1 MINRLLF
8 NIRGH
13 HSKKVL
19 CAILFSICV
28 SLLLAFCVPSNVWT
42 LNSGIQIGGLRIP
55 LYRAFIL
62 FFVVFFLSLHLVY
75 PVKKIYD
82 FMFKYRWY
90 IGVGLLLFVT
100 LFKINGDSM
109 AYYTM
114 TIQGDKVDALSYPIF
129 GKIRTIRSDEFLVNN
144 PGIFASV
151 MNNPSFE
158 KYNTILRG
166 TDTLNII
173 SGVYKGLAMI
183 AYQPWKLIFTILPL
197 ENAFSFYFYF
207 VPVFAFLFCMELFYI
222 LSKNK
227 LVAFTGATLTIFSS
241 YFLWWGFPNYLL
253 SGTAT
258 IVFFYKFINEKNIK
272 KQIVFGLLMA
282 LSFSIFVC
290 NLYPAWQVPVGYVY
304 LVIGIW
310 MIKENFVQ
318 IKSQSKVQWFIFFG
332 SIGICILLV
341 LNYFI
346 STKEYIQIINQT
358 VYPGKRVEYGSN
370 EIGKLLCYA
379 QSLFFPIKDMY
390 NNSESGVFF
399 CLFPLSTLLSLYYSI
414 KSKKKDLLSILLLTV
429 EIPMIIYTTISL
441 PPIVAKLLLFT
452 HSTSVR
458 MIDILGFVQVIL
470 IVRLLSFY
478 KDEKHIKPIVGGIVA
493 IAFACES
500 VLICKYSFPD
510 YLNKYWMILLFIMI
524 FFLSFYLMTNYKGK
538 GFKKFEILISLV
550 SICSGLCVRPI
561 SIGLSSVYAKPAA
574 QEIQKIVSKDPTS
587 KWVTIGGIETPSFTV
602 MCGAPTINFV
612 NTYPNLKLWHTL
624 DPDKKYEKI
633 YNRYE
638 HVKVLLT
645 HEETSFEL
653 IQSDYITL
661 NLSYKDIKKAKVKY
675 VFTNGEDCDI
685 DFNNGYVKF
694 DKVYDESGVKI
705 YKITYLL

>member
-8 NIRGH
+8 HITGH
-13 HSKKVL
+13 NSKKVL

-28 SLLLAFCVPSNVWT
+28 SLLLAFYVPSNVWT
-42 LNSGIQIGGLRIP
+42 LNSGIQIGGLRIL

-429 EIPMIIYTTISL
+429 EIPMIIYTTIGL

-538 GFKKFEILISLV
+538 DFKKFEILISLV

-694 DKVYDESGVKI
+694 DKAYDESGVKI

>member
-8 NIRGH
+8 HITGH
-13 HSKKVL
+13 NSKKVL

-28 SLLLAFCVPSNVWT
+28 SLLLAFYVPSSVWT
-42 LNSGIQIGGLRIP
+42 LNSGIQIEGLRIL

-429 EIPMIIYTTISL
+429 EIPMIIYTTIGL

-478 KDEKHIKPIVGGIVA
+478 KDEKHIKPIPGGIVA

>member
-1 MINRLLF
+1 MIDRLLF
-8 NIRGH
+8 HITGH
-13 HSKKVL
+13 NSKKVL

-42 LNSGIQIGGLRIP
+42 LNSGIQIGGLRI
-55 LYRAFIL
+55 LFYRSFIL
-62 FFVVFFLSLHLVY
+62 FFVVFFLSLHFVY

-90 IGVGLLLFVT
+90 IGICLLLFVT

-227 LVAFTGATLTIFSS
+227 LVTFTGATLTIFSS

-282 LSFSIFVC
+282 LSFSVFVC
-290 NLYPAWQVPVGYVY
+290 NLYPAWQVPVGYVF

-310 MIKENFVQ
+310 MIKENFER
-318 IKSQSKVQWFIFFG
+318 IKGQSKVQRFIFFG
-332 SIGICILLV
+332 AMGICVLLV
-341 LNYFI
+341 LSYFI

-414 KSKKKDLLSILLLTV
+414 KSKKKDLLSILLLIV
-429 EIPMIIYTTISL
+429 EIPMIIYTTIGL
-441 PPIVAKLLLFT
+441 PPIIAKLLLFT

-500 VLICKYSFPD
+500 VLICKYSFLD
-510 YLNKYWMILLFIMI
+510 YLNKYWMILLFILI

-638 HVKVLLT
+638 HVKVILT
-645 HEETSFEL
+645 QEDTSFAL
-653 IQSDYITL
+653 LQNDYITL
-661 NLSYKDIKKAKVKY
+661 NLSYKDLKKAKLKY
-675 VFTNGEDCDI
+675 VFTNGDCDI

-694 DKVYDESGVKI
+694 DKVYDESGVNI
-705 YKITYLL
+705 YKIKYIL

>member
-8 NIRGH
+8 HSTGH
-13 HSKKVL
+13 NSKKVL

-399 CLFPLSTLLSLYYSI
+399 CLLPLSTLLSLYYSI

-429 EIPMIIYTTISL
+429 EIPMIIYTTIGL

>member
-19 CAILFSICV
+19 CAILFSICI
-28 SLLLAFCVPSNVWT
+28 SLLLAFYVPSNVWT
-42 LNSGIQIGGLRIP
+42 LNSGIQIGGLRIL
-55 LYRAFIL
+55 LYRAFLL
-62 FFVVFFLSLHLVY
+62 FFVVFFLSLHFVY

-414 KSKKKDLLSILLLTV
+414 KSKKERFTIYLLLTV
-429 EIPMIIYTTISL
+429 EIPMIIYTTIGL

-510 YLNKYWMILLFIMI
+510 YLNKYWMILLFILI

-538 GFKKFEILISLV
+538 GFKKFEIIISLV

-685 DFNNGYVKF
+685 DLNNGYVKF

>member
-13 HSKKVL
+13 NSKKVL
-19 CAILFSICV
+19 CAILFSICI
-28 SLLLAFCVPSNVWT
+28 SLLLVVFVPSNVWT
-42 LNSGIQIGGLRIP
+42 LNSGIQIGGLRI
-55 LYRAFIL
+55 LFYRAFIL
-62 FFVVFFLSLHLVY
+62 FFVVFFFSLHFVY

-90 IGVGLLLFVT
+90 IGIGLLLFVT

-114 TIQGDKVDALSYPIF
+114 TIQGDKVDALAYPLF

-151 MNNPSFE
+151 MNDPSFG
-158 KYNTILRG
+158 KYNSILRG

-173 SGVYKGLAMI
+173 SGVYMGLAMI

-207 VPVFAFLFCMELFYI
+207 VPVFAFLFCMELYYI

-258 IVFFYKFINEKNIK
+258 IVFFYKFINEDNLN
-272 KQIVFGLLMA
+272 KQIIFGLLIA
-282 LSFSIFVC
+282 LSFSVFIC
-290 NLYPAWQVPVGYVY
+290 NLYPAWQVPVGYVF

-310 MIKENFVQ
+310 MIKENFER
-318 IKSQSKVQWFIFFG
+318 IKGQSKVQRFIFFG
-332 SIGICILLV
+332 AMGICVLLV
-341 LNYFI
+341 LSYFI

-399 CLFPLSTLLSLYYSI
+399 CLFPLSTLLSVYYLI
-414 KSKKKDLLSILLLTV
+414 VAKKKDLLSILLLIV
-429 EIPMIIYTTISL
+429 EIPMIIYTTSGL

-470 IVRLLSFY
+470 IVRLLFFY

-493 IAFACES
+493 IVFACES
-500 VLICKYSFPD
+500 VLICKYSFTD
-510 YLNKYWMILLFIMI
+510 YLNKYWMILLFVLI

-538 GFKKFEILISLV
+538 GFKKFGILISVV
-550 SICSGLCVRPI
+550 SICSGICVRPI

-574 QEIQKIVSKDPTS
+574 QEIQKIVSTDPNS

-645 HEETSFEL
+645 QEETSFEL
-653 IQSDYITL
+653 IQNDYITL

-675 VFTNGEDCDI
+675 VFTNGDCDI
-685 DFNNGYVKF
+685 DFDNGYVKF
-694 DKVYDESGVKI
+694 DKVYDESGVNI
-705 YKITYLL
+705 YKITYIL

>member
-429 EIPMIIYTTISL
+429 EIPMIIYTTIGL
-441 PPIVAKLLLFT
+441 PPIVAKLILFT

>member
-8 NIRGH
+8 RSTGH
-13 HSKKVL
+13 NSKKVL

-28 SLLLAFCVPSNVWT
+28 SLLLAFYVPSNVWT

-114 TIQGDKVDALSYPIF
+114 TIQSSKVDALSYPIF
-129 GKIRTIRSDEFLVNN
+129 GQIRTIRSDEFLVGN
-144 PGIFASV
+144 PGIFASAMDV
-151 MNNPSFE
+151 HPFA
-158 KYNTILRG
+158 KYNSILRG
-166 TDTLNII
+166 TETLNI
-173 SGVYKGLAMI
+173 STGVYAGLGMLV
-183 AYQPWKLIFTILPL
+183 YQPWKLIFTLLPL

-207 VPVFAFLFCMELFYI
+207 VPVFAFLFCMDLYYI

-227 LVAFTGATLTIFSS
+227 LVAFTGATMTVFSS

-258 IVFFYKFINEKNIK
+258 LVFFYKFINEDNFK
-272 KQIVFGLLMA
+272 KQAIFGLLIA
-282 LSFSIFVC
+282 LSFSVFIC

-310 MIKENFVQ
+310 MIKENFDQ
-318 IKSQSKVQWFIFFG
+318 IRHMSKKQW
-332 SIGICILLV
+332 LLLLSAFMVCVVFV
-341 LNYFI
+341 LSYFI
-346 STKEYIQIINQT
+346 TAKEYIQIINQT
-358 VYPGKRVEYGSN
+358 VYPGKRVDYGSN
-370 EIGKLLCYA
+370 VIQKILCYA
-379 QSLFFPIKDMY
+379 QSLFFPFGGLS

-399 CLFPLSTLLSLYYSI
+399 CLFPLSTLLSLYYLI
-414 KSKKKDLLSILLLTV
+414 VAKKKDLLSILLLIV
-429 EIPMIIYTTISL
+429 EIPMIIYTTIGL

-452 HSTSVR
+452 HSVSGR
-458 MIDILGFVQVIL
+458 MVDILGFVQVIL

-478 KDEKHIKPIVGGIVA
+478 KDEKHIKPIVGSIIA
-493 IAFACES
+493 IIFACES
-500 VLICKYSFPD
+500 VLICKFSFPD
-510 YLNKYWMILLFIMI
+510 YLNKYRMILLFILI
-524 FFLSFYLMTNYKGK
+524 FFLSFYLMTNYKDK
-538 GFKKFEILISLV
+538 GFKKFGILISVV
-550 SICSGLCVRPI
+550 SICSGICVRPI

-574 QEIQKIVSKDPTS
+574 QEIQKIVSIDPKS

-624 DPDKKYEKI
+624 DPEKKYEKI

-638 HVKVLLT
+638 HVQVLLT
-645 HEETSFEL
+645 QEETSFAL
-653 IQSDYITL
+653 LQNDHITL
-661 NLSYKDIKKAKVKY
+661 NLSYKDIKHTKVKY
-675 VFTNGEDCDI
+675 LATFGEQNL
-685 DFNNGYVKF
+685 DFNNGYVSF
-694 DKVYDESGVKI
+694 DKIYDEDGAKI
-705 YKITYLL
+705 YKLSYN

>member
-1 MINRLLF
+1 MIDRLLF
-8 NIRGH
+8 HITGYN
-13 HSKKVL
+13 SKKVL

-42 LNSGIQIGGLRIP
+42 LNSGIQIGGLRI
-55 LYRAFIL
+55 LFYRSFIL
-62 FFVVFFLSLHLVY
+62 FFVVFFLSLHFVY

-90 IGVGLLLFVT
+90 IGICLLLFVT

-282 LSFSIFVC
+282 LSFSVFVC
-290 NLYPAWQVPVGYVY
+290 NLYPAWQVPVGYVF

-310 MIKENFVQ
+310 MIKENFER
-318 IKSQSKVQWFIFFG
+318 IKGQSKVQRFIFFG
-332 SIGICILLV
+332 AMGICVLLV
-341 LNYFI
+341 LSYFI

-414 KSKKKDLLSILLLTV
+414 KSKKKDLLSILLLIV
-429 EIPMIIYTTISL
+429 EIPMIIYTTIGL
-441 PPIVAKLLLFT
+441 PPIIAKLLLFT

-500 VLICKYSFPD
+500 VLICKYSFLD
-510 YLNKYWMILLFIMI
+510 YLNKYWMILLFILI

-638 HVKVLLT
+638 HVKVILT
-645 HEETSFEL
+645 QEDTSFAL
-653 IQSDYITL
+653 LQNDYITL
-661 NLSYKDIKKAKVKY
+661 NLSYKDLKKAKLKY
-675 VFTNGEDCDI
+675 VFTNGDCDI

-694 DKVYDESGVKI
+694 DKVYDESGVNI
-705 YKITYLL
+705 YKIKYIL

>member
-13 HSKKVL
+13 NSKKVL
-19 CAILFSICV
+19 CAILFSICI
-28 SLLLAFCVPSNVWT
+28 SLLLVVFVPSNVWT
-42 LNSGIQIGGLRIP
+42 LNSGIQIGGLRI
-55 LYRAFIL
+55 LFYRAFIL
-62 FFVVFFLSLHLVY
+62 FFVVFFFSLHFVY

-90 IGVGLLLFVT
+90 IGIGLLLFVT

-151 MNNPSFE
+151 MNDPSFG
-158 KYNTILRG
+158 KYNSILRG

-173 SGVYKGLAMI
+173 SGVYMGLAMI

-207 VPVFAFLFCMELFYI
+207 VPVFAFLFCMELYYI

-258 IVFFYKFINEKNIK
+258 LVFFYKFINEDNLN
-272 KQIVFGLLMA
+272 KQIIFGLLIA
-282 LSFSIFVC
+282 LSFSVFIC
-290 NLYPAWQVPVGYVY
+290 NLYPAWQVPVGYVF

-310 MIKENFVQ
+310 MIKENFER
-318 IKSQSKVQWFIFFG
+318 IKGQSKVQRFIFFG
-332 SIGICILLV
+332 AMGICVLLV
-341 LNYFI
+341 LSYFI

-399 CLFPLSTLLSLYYSI
+399 CLFPLSTLLSVYYLI
-414 KSKKKDLLSILLLTV
+414 VAKKKDLLSILLLIV
-429 EIPMIIYTTISL
+429 EIPMIIYTTIGL
-441 PPIVAKLLLFT
+441 PPIIAKLLLFT

-478 KDEKHIKPIVGGIVA
+478 KDEKHIKPGGIVA
-493 IAFACES
+493 IVFACES
-500 VLICKYSFPD
+500 VLICKYSFTD
-510 YLNKYWMILLFIMI
+510 YLNKYWMILLFVLI

-538 GFKKFEILISLV
+538 GFKKFGILISLV

-624 DPDKKYEKI
+624 DPEKKYEKI

-638 HVKVLLT
+638 HVQVLLT

-653 IQSDYITL
+653 IQNDYITL

-675 VFTNGEDCDI
+675 VFTNGDCDI
-685 DFNNGYVKF
+685 DFDNGYVKF
-694 DKVYDESGVKI
+694 DKVYDESGVNI
-705 YKITYLL
+705 YKITYIL

>member
-8 NIRGH
+8 HITGH
-13 HSKKVL
+13 NSKKVL

-28 SLLLAFCVPSNVWT
+28 SLLLAFYVPSNVWT
-42 LNSGIQIGGLRIP
+42 LNSGIQIGGLRIL

-258 IVFFYKFINEKNIK
+258 IIFFYKFINEKNIK

-429 EIPMIIYTTISL
+429 EIPMIIYTTIGL

>member
-19 CAILFSICV
+19 CAILFSICI
-28 SLLLAFCVPSNVWT
+28 SLLLAFYVPSNVWT
-42 LNSGIQIGGLRIP
+42 LNSGIQIGSLRIL

-62 FFVVFFLSLHLVY
+62 FFVVFFLSLHFVY

-82 FMFKYRWY
+82 FMFKHRWY

-222 LSKNK
+222 FSKNK

-429 EIPMIIYTTISL
+429 EIPMIIYTTIGL
-441 PPIVAKLLLFT
+441 PAIVAKLLLFT

-510 YLNKYWMILLFIMI
+510 YLNKYWMILLFILI

-561 SIGLSSVYAKPAA
+561 SIGLSSVYAKPVA

-638 HVKVLLT
+638 HVQVLLT

-675 VFTNGEDCDI
+675 VFTNGGDCDI

>member
-19 CAILFSICV
+19 CAILFLICV

-429 EIPMIIYTTISL
+429 EIPMIIYTTIGL

>member
-19 CAILFSICV
+19 CAILFSICI
-28 SLLLAFCVPSNVWT
+28 SLLLAFYVPSNVWT
-42 LNSGIQIGGLRIP
+42 LNSGIQIGGLRIL
-55 LYRAFIL
+55 LYRAFLL
-62 FFVVFFLSLHLVY
+62 FFVVFFLSLHFVY

-346 STKEYIQIINQT
+346 STKEYIHIINQT

-429 EIPMIIYTTISL
+429 EIPMIIYTTIGL

-452 HSTSVR
+452 HSTSMR

-470 IVRLLSFY
+470 IIRLLSFY
-478 KDEKHIKPIVGGIVA
+478 KDEKHIKPIFGSI
-493 IAFACES
+493 IAVVFACES

-510 YLNKYWMILLFIMI
+510 YLNKYWMILLFILI

-538 GFKKFEILISLV
+538 GFKKFEILISVV
-550 SICSGLCVRPI
+550 SICFGICVRPI

-574 QEIQKIVSKDPTS
+574 QEIQKIVSTDPKS

-602 MCGAPTINFV
+602 MCGAPTITFV

-624 DPDKKYEKI
+624 DPNKKYEKI

-645 HEETSFEL
+645 QEKTSFEL

-661 NLSYKDIKKAKVKY
+661 KLSYKDINKAKVKY
-675 VFTNGEDCDI
+675 IFANGDCDI
-685 DFNNGYVKF
+685 NFDNGYVSF
-694 DKVYDESGVKI
+694 DKIYDEDGAKI
-705 YKITYLL
+705 YKLSYN

>member
-8 NIRGH
+8 HITGH
-13 HSKKVL
+13 NSKKVL

-28 SLLLAFCVPSNVWT
+28 SLLLAFYVPSNVWT
-42 LNSGIQIGGLRIP
+42 LNSGIQIGGLRIL

-62 FFVVFFLSLHLVY
+62 FFVVFFLSLHFVY

-258 IVFFYKFINEKNIK
+258 IIFFYKFINEKNIK

-429 EIPMIIYTTISL
+429 EIPMIIYTTIGL

-493 IAFACES
+493 IVFACES

>member
-8 NIRGH
+8 HITGH
-13 HSKKVL
+13 NSKKVL

-429 EIPMIIYTTISL
+429 EIPMIIYTTIGL

-470 IVRLLSFY
+470 IVRFLSFY

-574 QEIQKIVSKDPTS
+574 QEIQKIVSTDPKS

>member
-8 NIRGH
+8 NIKGH
-13 HSKKVL
+13 DFKKVL
-19 CAILFSICV
+19 CAILFSICI
-28 SLLLAFCVPSNVWT
+28 SLLLAVFVPSNFWT
-42 LNSGIQIGGLRIP
+42 LNSGIQIGGLRI
-55 LYRAFIL
+55 LFYRSFIL
-62 FFVVFFLSLHLVY
+62 LFVVFFLSLHFVY

-90 IGVGLLLFVT
+90 IGICLLLFVT

-414 KSKKKDLLSILLLTV
+414 KSKKKDLLSILLLIV
-429 EIPMIIYTTISL
+429 EIPMIIYTTIGL

-500 VLICKYSFPD
+500 VLICKFSFPD
-510 YLNKYWMILLFIMI
+510 YLNKYQMILLFILI
-524 FFLSFYLMTNYKGK
+524 FFLSFYLMTNYKDK
-538 GFKKFEILISLV
+538 GFKKFGILIIVV

-561 SIGLSSVYAKPAA
+561 SIGLSSVYAKSAA

-675 VFTNGEDCDI
+675 VFANGDCDI
-685 DFNNGYVKF
+685 DINNGYVKF

-705 YKITYLL
+705 YKIKYLL

>member
-8 NIRGH
+8 HITGH
-13 HSKKVL
+13 NSKKVL

-28 SLLLAFCVPSNVWT
+28 SLLLAFYVPSNVWT
-42 LNSGIQIGGLRIP
+42 LNSGIQIGGLRIL
-55 LYRAFIL
+55 LYRACIL

-258 IVFFYKFINEKNIK
+258 IIFFYKFINEDNLN
-272 KQIVFGLLMA
+272 KQILFGLLIA
-282 LSFSIFVC
+282 LSFSVFIC
-290 NLYPAWQVPVGYVY
+290 NLYPAWQVPVGYVF

-310 MIKENFVQ
+310 MIKENFER
-318 IKSQSKVQWFIFFG
+318 IKDQSKVQWFIFFG
-332 SIGICILLV
+332 AIGICILLV
-341 LNYFI
+341 LSYFI

-399 CLFPLSTLLSLYYSI
+399 CLFPLSTLLSVYYLI
-414 KSKKKDLLSILLLTV
+414 VAKKKDLLSILLLIV
-429 EIPMIIYTTISL
+429 EIPMIIYTTIGL
-441 PPIVAKLLLFT
+441 PPIIAKLLLFT

-510 YLNKYWMILLFIMI
+510 YLNKYWMILLFILI

-538 GFKKFEILISLV
+538 GFKKFGVLISVV
-550 SICSGLCVRPI
+550 SICSGICVRPI
-561 SIGLSSVYAKPAA
+561 SIGLSSLYTKPAA
-574 QEIQKIVSKDPTS
+574 QEIQKIVLTDPKS

-638 HVKVLLT
+638 HVKVILT
-645 HEETSFEL
+645 QEDTSFAL
-653 IQSDYITL
+653 LQNDYITL
-661 NLSYKDIKKAKVKY
+661 NLSYKDLKKAKVKY
-675 VFTNGEDCDI
+675 VFTNGDCDI

-694 DKVYDESGVKI
+694 DKVYDESGVNI
-705 YKITYLL
+705 YKIKYIL

>member
-429 EIPMIIYTTISL
+429 EIPMIIYTTIGL

-574 QEIQKIVSKDPTS
+574 QETQKIVSKDPTS

>member
-8 NIRGH
+8 HIRGH
-13 HSKKVL
+13 NSKKVL
-19 CAILFSICV
+19 CAILFSICI
-28 SLLLAFCVPSNVWT
+28 SLLLAVFVPSNFWT
-42 LNSGIQIGGLRIP
+42 LNSGIQIGGFRI
-55 LYRAFIL
+55 LFYRTFIL
-62 FFVVFFLSLHLVY
+62 FFVVFFLSLHFVY

-90 IGVGLLLFVT
+90 IGIGLLLFVT

-114 TIQGDKVDALSYPIF
+114 TIQGDKVDVLSYPIF
-129 GKIRTIRSDEFLVNN
+129 GQIRTIRSDEFLVGN
-144 PGIFASV
+144 PGILSSAMDVHPFA
-151 MNNPSFE
+151 
-158 KYNTILRG
+158 KYNSVLRG

-173 SGVYKGLAMI
+173 SGVYAGLAML

-227 LVAFTGATLTIFSS
+227 LVAFTGATMTIFSS

-258 IVFFYKFINEKNIK
+258 LVFFYKFINENNLK
-272 KQIVFGLLMA
+272 KQVIFGLLMA
-282 LSFSIFVC
+282 LNFSIFIC
-290 NLYPAWQVPVGYVY
+290 NLYPAWQVPVGYVF

-310 MIKENFVQ
+310 MIKENLER
-318 IKSQSKVQWFIFFG
+318 IKGQSKVKWFIFFG
-332 SIGICILLV
+332 AIGICALLV
-341 LNYFI
+341 LSYFI

-370 EIGKLLCYA
+370 EINKLLCYA
-379 QSLFFPIKDMY
+379 QSLFFPFKGMT
-390 NNSESGVFF
+390 NNSESSVFF
-399 CLFPLSTLLSLYYSI
+399 CLFPLATLLSVYYLI
-414 KSKKKDLLSILLLTV
+414 VAKKKDLLSILLLIV
-429 EIPMIIYTTISL
+429 EISMIIYTTIGL
-441 PPIVAKLLLFT
+441 PPIIAKLLLFT
-452 HSTSVR
+452 HSTSMR

-478 KDEKHIKPIVGGIVA
+478 KGEKHIKPIVGGI
-493 IAFACES
+493 IAVVFACES
-500 VLICKYSFPD
+500 VLICKYSFTD
-510 YLNKYWMILLFIMI
+510 YLNKYWMILLFILI
-524 FFLSFYLMTNYKGK
+524 FFLSFYLMTNYKEK
-538 GFKKFEILISLV
+538 GFKKFAILISVV
-550 SICSGLCVRPI
+550 SICSGICVRPV

-574 QEIQKIVSKDPTS
+574 QEIQKIVSTDQKS

-624 DPDKKYEKI
+624 DPEKKYEKI

-638 HVKVLLT
+638 HVQVLLT

-661 NLSYKDIKKAKVKY
+661 NLSYKDINKANVKY
-675 VFTNGEDCDI
+675 VFTNGDCNI
-685 DFNNGYVKF
+685 DYDNGYVEF
-694 DKVYDESGVKI
+694 DKIYDEDGAKI
-705 YKITYLL
+705 YKLSYN

>member
-8 NIRGH
+8 HITGH
-13 HSKKVL
+13 NSKKVL
-19 CAILFSICV
+19 CASLFSICV
-28 SLLLAFCVPSNVWT
+28 SLLLAFYVPSNVWT
-42 LNSGIQIGGLRIP
+42 LNSGIQIGGLRIL

-62 FFVVFFLSLHLVY
+62 FFVVFFLSLHFVY

-90 IGVGLLLFVT
+90 IGIGLLLFVT
-100 LFKINGDSM
+100 IFKINGDSM

-151 MNNPSFE
+151 MNVPSFG
-158 KYNTILRG
+158 KYNIILRG

-173 SGVYKGLAMI
+173 SGVYMGLAMI

-207 VPVFAFLFCMELFYI
+207 VPVFAFLFSMELYYI

-227 LVAFTGATLTIFSS
+227 LVAFTGATMTIFSS

-258 IVFFYKFINEKNIK
+258 LVFFYKFINEKNIK

-346 STKEYIQIINQT
+346 STKEYIQIISQT

-399 CLFPLSTLLSLYYSI
+399 CLFPLSTLLSLYYLI
-414 KSKKKDLLSILLLTV
+414 VAKKKDLLSILLLIV
-429 EIPMIIYTTISL
+429 EIPMIIYTTIGL
-441 PPIVAKLLLFT
+441 PPIIAKILLFT
-452 HSTSVR
+452 HSTSMR

-478 KDEKHIKPIVGGIVA
+478 KDEKHIKPIVGCVVA
-493 IAFACES
+493 NVFACES
-500 VLICKYSFPD
+500 VLICKYSFKD
-510 YLNKYWMILLFIMI
+510 YLNKYWLILLFILI
-524 FFLSFYLMTNYKGK
+524 FFLSFYLMTNYKDK
-538 GFKKFEILISLV
+538 GIKKFGILISVV
-550 SICSGLCVRPI
+550 SICSGICVRPI

-574 QEIQKIVSKDPTS
+574 QEVKKIVSTDPKS

-602 MCGAPTINFV
+602 MCGAPTINYV

-624 DPDKKYEKI
+624 DPEKKYEKI

-645 HEETSFEL
+645 QEKTSFEL
-653 IQSDYITL
+653 IQNDYITL

-675 VFTNGEDCDI
+675 VFTNGDFDI

-694 DKVYDESGVKI
+694 DKVYDESGVNI
-705 YKITYLL
+705 YKIKYIL

>member
-318 IKSQSKVQWFIFFG
+318 IKSQSKVQWLIFFG

-429 EIPMIIYTTISL
+429 EIPMIIYTTIGL

>member
-1 MINRLLF
+1 MIDRLLF
-8 NIRGH
+8 HITGH
-13 HSKKVL
+13 NSKKVL

-42 LNSGIQIGGLRIP
+42 LNSGIQIGGLRI
-55 LYRAFIL
+55 LFYRSFIL
-62 FFVVFFLSLHLVY
+62 FFVVFFLSLHFVY

-90 IGVGLLLFVT
+90 IGICLLLFVT

-282 LSFSIFVC
+282 LSFSVFVC
-290 NLYPAWQVPVGYVY
+290 NLYPAWQVPVGYVF

-310 MIKENFVQ
+310 MIKENFER
-318 IKSQSKVQWFIFFG
+318 IKGQSKVQRFIFFG
-332 SIGICILLV
+332 AMGICVLLV
-341 LNYFI
+341 LSYFI

-414 KSKKKDLLSILLLTV
+414 KSKKKDLLSILLLIV
-429 EIPMIIYTTISL
+429 EIPMIIYTTIGL
-441 PPIVAKLLLFT
+441 PPIIAKLLLFT

-500 VLICKYSFPD
+500 VLICKYSFLD
-510 YLNKYWMILLFIMI
+510 YLNKYWMILLFILI

-638 HVKVLLT
+638 HVQVILT
-645 HEETSFEL
+645 QEDTSFEL

-661 NLSYKDIKKAKVKY
+661 NLSYKDLKNAKVKY
-675 VFTNGEDCDI
+675 VFTNGDCDI

-694 DKVYDESGVKI
+694 DKVYDESGVNI
-705 YKITYLL
+705 YKIKYIL

>member
-8 NIRGH
+8 NIKGH
-13 HSKKVL
+13 DFKKVL
-19 CAILFSICV
+19 CAILFSICI
-28 SLLLAFCVPSNVWT
+28 SLLLAVFVPSNVWT
-42 LNSGIQIGGLRIP
+42 LNSGIQIGGLRI
-55 LYRAFIL
+55 LFYRALIL
-62 FFVVFFLSLHLVY
+62 FFVVFFLSLHFVY

-90 IGVGLLLFVT
+90 IGIGLLLFVT

-151 MNNPSFE
+151 MNDPSFG
-158 KYNTILRG
+158 KYNSILRG

-173 SGVYKGLAMI
+173 SGVYMGLAMI
-183 AYQPWKLIFTILPL
+183 AYQPWKLTFTILPL

-207 VPVFAFLFCMELFYI
+207 VPVFAFLFCMELYYI

-258 IVFFYKFINEKNIK
+258 LVFFYKFINEDNIK
-272 KQIVFGLLMA
+272 KQVIFGLLIA
-282 LSFSIFVC
+282 LSFSVFIC
-290 NLYPAWQVPVGYVY
+290 NLYPAWQVPVGYVF

-310 MIKENFVQ
+310 MIKENFER
-318 IKSQSKVQWFIFFG
+318 IKGQSKVQRFIFFG
-332 SIGICILLV
+332 AIGICVLLV
-341 LNYFI
+341 LSYFI

-358 VYPGKRVEYGSN
+358 VYPGKRMEYGSN

-379 QSLFFPIKDMY
+379 QSLFFSIKDMY

-399 CLFPLSTLLSLYYSI
+399 CLFPLSTLLSAYYLVVA
-414 KSKKKDLLSILLLTV
+414 KKKDLLSILLLIV
-429 EIPMIIYTTISL
+429 EIPMIIYTTIGL
-441 PPIVAKLLLFT
+441 PPIIAKLLLFT

-478 KDEKHIKPIVGGIVA
+478 KDEKHIKPIFGSVIAIV
-493 IAFACES
+493 FACES
-500 VLICKYSFPD
+500 VLICKFSFPD
-510 YLNKYWMILLFIMI
+510 YLNKCCMILLFVLI

-538 GFKKFEILISLV
+538 GFKKFGILISVV
-550 SICSGLCVRPI
+550 SICSGICVRPV
-561 SIGLSSVYAKPAA
+561 SIGLSSVYAKPAS
-574 QEIQKIVSKDPTS
+574 QEIQKIVSTDQKS

-602 MCGAPTINFV
+602 MSGAPTINYV

-624 DPDKKYEKI
+624 DPEKKYEKI

-645 HEETSFEL
+645 QEKTSFEL
-653 IQSDYITL
+653 IQNDYITL

>member
-8 NIRGH
+8 HSTGH
-13 HSKKVL
+13 NSKKVL

-28 SLLLAFCVPSNVWT
+28 SLLLAFYVPSNVWT

-114 TIQGDKVDALSYPIF
+114 TIQSSKVDALSYPIF
-129 GKIRTIRSDEFLVNN
+129 GQIRTIRSDEFLVGN
-144 PGIFASV
+144 PGIFASAMDV
-151 MNNPSFE
+151 HPFA
-158 KYNTILRG
+158 KYNSILRG
-166 TDTLNII
+166 TETLNI
-173 SGVYKGLAMI
+173 STGVYAGLGMLV
-183 AYQPWKLIFTILPL
+183 YQPWKLIFTLLPL

-207 VPVFAFLFCMELFYI
+207 VPVFAFLFCMDLYYI

-227 LVAFTGATLTIFSS
+227 LVAFTGATMTVFSS

-258 IVFFYKFINEKNIK
+258 LVFFYKFINEKNIK

-429 EIPMIIYTTISL
+429 EIPMIIYTTIGL

-500 VLICKYSFPD
+500 VLICKFSFAD
-510 YLNKYWMILLFIMI
+510 YLNKYRMILLFILI
-524 FFLSFYLMTNYKGK
+524 FFLSFYLMTNYKDK
-538 GFKKFEILISLV
+538 GFKKFGILISVV
-550 SICSGLCVRPI
+550 SICSGICVRPI

-574 QEIQKIVSKDPTS
+574 QEVKKIVSTDPKS

-602 MCGAPTINFV
+602 MSGAPTINYV

-624 DPDKKYEKI
+624 DPEKKYEKI

-645 HEETSFEL
+645 QEKTSFEL
-653 IQSDYITL
+653 IQNDYITL
-661 NLSYKDIKKAKVKY
+661 NLSYKDLKKAKVKY
-675 VFTNGEDCDI
+675 VFTNGDFDI

-694 DKVYDESGVKI
+694 DKVYDESGVNI
-705 YKITYLL
+705 YKIKYIL

>member
-19 CAILFSICV
+19 CAILFSICI
-28 SLLLAFCVPSNVWT
+28 SLLLAFYVPSNVWT
-42 LNSGIQIGGLRIP
+42 LNSGIQIGGLRIL
-55 LYRAFIL
+55 LYRAFLL
-62 FFVVFFLSLHLVY
+62 FFVVFFLSLHFVY

-151 MNNPSFE
+151 MYNPSFE

-272 KQIVFGLLMA
+272 QQIVFGLLMA

-346 STKEYIQIINQT
+346 STKEYIHIINQT

-429 EIPMIIYTTISL
+429 EIPMIIYTTIGL

-510 YLNKYWMILLFIMI
+510 YLNKYWMILLFILI

>member
-429 EIPMIIYTTISL
+429 EIPMIIYTTIGL

-602 MCGAPTINFV
+602 MCGALTINFV

>member
-19 CAILFSICV
+19 CAILFSICI
-28 SLLLAFCVPSNVWT
+28 SLLLAFYVPSNFWT
-42 LNSGIQIGGLRIP
+42 LNSGIQIGGLRIL

-62 FFVVFFLSLHLVY
+62 FFVVFFLSLHFVY
-75 PVKKIYD
+75 PLKKIYD

-90 IGVGLLLFVT
+90 IGIGLLLFVT

-129 GKIRTIRSDEFLVNN
+129 GQIRTIRSDEFLVGN
-144 PGIFASV
+144 PAVFASAMDV
-151 MNNPSFE
+151 HPFA
-158 KYNTILRG
+158 KYNSVLRG

-173 SGVYKGLAMI
+173 SGVYAGLAML

-207 VPVFAFLFCMELFYI
+207 VPIFAFLFCMELFYI

-227 LVAFTGATLTIFSS
+227 LVAFTGAILTIFSS

-258 IVFFYKFINEKNIK
+258 LVFFYKFINEDNLK
-272 KQIVFGLLMA
+272 KQIIFGLLIA
-282 LSFSIFVC
+282 LSFSVFIC
-290 NLYPAWQVPVGYVY
+290 NLYPAWQVPVGYVF

-318 IKSQSKVQWFIFFG
+318 IKSLSKVQWSIFFG
-332 SIGICILLV
+332 AIGICILLV
-341 LNYFI
+341 LSYFI

-358 VYPGKRVEYGSN
+358 LYPGKRVDFGSN
-370 EIGKLLCYA
+370 EISKLLCYA
-379 QSLFFPIKDMY
+379 QSLFFPFKGMS
-390 NNSESGVFF
+390 NNSESSVFF
-399 CLFPLSTLLSLYYSI
+399 CLFPLSTLLSVYYLI
-414 KSKKKDLLSILLLTV
+414 VAKKKDLLSIFLLIV
-429 EIPMIIYTTISL
+429 EISMIIYTTIGL

-452 HSTSVR
+452 HSTSMR

-470 IVRLLSFY
+470 IIRLLSFY
-478 KDEKHIKPIVGGIVA
+478 KDEKHIKPIFGSI
-493 IAFACES
+493 IAVVFACES

-510 YLNKYWMILLFIMI
+510 YLNKYWMISLFILI

-538 GFKKFEILISLV
+538 GFKKFEILISVV
-550 SICSGLCVRPI
+550 SICSGICVRPI

-574 QEIQKIVSKDPTS
+574 QEIQKIVSVDRKS

-645 HEETSFEL
+645 QEKTSFEL

-661 NLSYKDIKKAKVKY
+661 KLSYKDINKAKVKY
-675 VFTNGEDCDI
+675 IFTNGDCDI
-685 DFNNGYVKF
+685 NFDNGYVSF
-694 DKVYDESGVKI
+694 DKIYDEDGAKI
-705 YKITYLL
+705 YKLSYN

>member
-414 KSKKKDLLSILLLTV
+414 KSKKKDLQSILLLTV
-429 EIPMIIYTTISL
+429 EIPMIIYTTIGL

>member
-13 HSKKVL
+13 NSKKVL
-19 CAILFSICV
+19 CAILFSICI
-28 SLLLAFCVPSNVWT
+28 SLLLVVFVPFNIWT
-42 LNSGIQIGGLRIP
+42 LNSGIQIGGLRIL

-62 FFVVFFLSLHLVY
+62 FFVAFFFSLHLVY

-90 IGVGLLLFVT
+90 IGIGLLLFVT
-100 LFKINGDSM
+100 IFKINGDSM

-114 TIQGDKVDALSYPIF
+114 TIQGDKVDVLSYPIF

-151 MNNPSFE
+151 MNDPSFG
-158 KYNTILRG
+158 KYNIILSG

-173 SGVYKGLAMI
+173 SGVYMGLAMI

-207 VPVFAFLFCMELFYI
+207 VPVFAFLFSMELYYI

-227 LVAFTGATLTIFSS
+227 LVAFTGATMTIFSS

-258 IVFFYKFINEKNIK
+258 LVFFYKFINGDNLN
-272 KQIVFGLLMA
+272 KQVIFGLLIA

-304 LVIGIW
+304 LAIGIW
-310 MIKENFVQ
+310 MIKENFEQ
-318 IKSQSKVQWFIFFG
+318 LKGKSKVQWFIFFG
-332 SIGICILLV
+332 AIVICILLV
-341 LNYFI
+341 LSYFI

-399 CLFPLSTLLSLYYSI
+399 CLFPISTLLSVYYLI
-414 KSKKKDLLSILLLTV
+414 VAKKKDLLSILLLIV
-429 EIPMIIYTTISL
+429 EIPMIIYTTIGL

-458 MIDILGFVQVIL
+458 MIDILGYVQVIL

-478 KDEKHIKPIVGGIVA
+478 RDEKHIKPVVGGIVA
-493 IAFACES
+493 VVFACES
-500 VLICKYSFPD
+500 VLICRHSFPD
-510 YLNKYWMILLFIMI
+510 YLNKYWMILLFVLI
-524 FFLSFYLMTNYKGK
+524 FILSFYLMTNYKDK
-538 GFKKFEILISLV
+538 GFKKFGILISVV
-550 SICSGLCVRPI
+550 SICSGICVRPI

-574 QEIQKIVSKDPTS
+574 QEIQKIVSTDPKS

-638 HVKVLLT
+638 HVKVILT
-645 HEETSFEL
+645 QEDTSFAL
-653 IQSDYITL
+653 LQNDYITL
-661 NLSYKDIKKAKVKY
+661 NLSYKDLKKAKVKY
-675 VFTNGEDCDI
+675 VFTNGDCDI

-694 DKVYDESGVKI
+694 DKVYDESGVNI
-705 YKITYLL
+705 YKIKYIL

>member
-1 MINRLLF
+1 MIDRLLF
-8 NIRGH
+8 HITGH
-13 HSKKVL
+13 NSKKVL

-42 LNSGIQIGGLRIP
+42 LNSGIQIGGLRI
-55 LYRAFIL
+55 LFYRSFIL
-62 FFVVFFLSLHLVY
+62 FFVVFFLSLHFVY

-90 IGVGLLLFVT
+90 IGICLLLFVT

-282 LSFSIFVC
+282 LSFSVFVC
-290 NLYPAWQVPVGYVY
+290 NLYPAWQVPVGYVF

-310 MIKENFVQ
+310 MIKENFER
-318 IKSQSKVQWFIFFG
+318 IKGQSKVQRFIFFG
-332 SIGICILLV
+332 AMGICVLLV
-341 LNYFI
+341 LSYFI

-414 KSKKKDLLSILLLTV
+414 KSKKKDLLSILLLIV
-429 EIPMIIYTTISL
+429 EIPMIIYTTIGL
-441 PPIVAKLLLFT
+441 PPIIAKLLLFT

-500 VLICKYSFPD
+500 VLICKYSFLD
-510 YLNKYWMILLFIMI
+510 YLNKYWMILLFILI

-574 QEIQKIVSKDPTS
+574 QEIKKIVSKDPTS

-638 HVKVLLT
+638 HVKVILT
-645 HEETSFEL
+645 QEDTSFAL
-653 IQSDYITL
+653 LQNDYITL
-661 NLSYKDIKKAKVKY
+661 NLSYKDLKKAKLKY
-675 VFTNGEDCDI
+675 VFTNGDCDI

-694 DKVYDESGVKI
+694 DKVYDESGVNI
-705 YKITYLL
+705 YKIKYIL

>member
-1 MINRLLF
+1 MIDRLLF
-8 NIRGH
+8 NITGH
-13 HSKKVL
+13 NSKKVL
-19 CAILFSICV
+19 CAILFSICI
-28 SLLLAFCVPSNVWT
+28 SLLLAVFVPSNFWT
-42 LNSGIQIGGLRIP
+42 LNSGIQIGGLRI
-55 LYRAFIL
+55 LFYRSFIL
-62 FFVVFFLSLHLVY
+62 FFVVFFLSLHFVY

-90 IGVGLLLFVT
+90 VGICLLLFVT

-151 MNNPSFE
+151 MNDPSFG
-158 KYNTILRG
+158 KYNIILRG

-173 SGVYKGLAMI
+173 SGVYMGLAMI

-207 VPVFAFLFCMELFYI
+207 VPVFAFLFCMELYYI
-222 LSKNK
+222 LTKNK
-227 LVAFTGATLTIFSS
+227 LVAFTGATLTVFSS

-272 KQIVFGLLMA
+272 KQIVFGLLIA
-282 LSFSIFVC
+282 LSFSVFVC

-304 LVIGIW
+304 LAIGIW
-310 MIKENFVQ
+310 MIKDNFEQ
-318 IKSQSKVQWFIFFG
+318 IKGKSKIQWFIFFG
-332 SIGICILLV
+332 AIVICILLV

-414 KSKKKDLLSILLLTV
+414 KSKKKDLLSILLLIV
-429 EIPMIIYTTISL
+429 EIPMIIYTTIGL

-478 KDEKHIKPIVGGIVA
+478 KDEKHIKPIAGGIVA

-500 VLICKYSFPD
+500 VLICKFSFAD
-510 YLNKYWMILLFIMI
+510 YLNKYRMILLFILI
-524 FFLSFYLMTNYKGK
+524 FFLSFYLMTNYKDK
-538 GFKKFEILISLV
+538 GFKKFGILISVV
-550 SICSGLCVRPI
+550 SICSGICVRPI
-561 SIGLSSVYAKPAA
+561 SIGLASVYTKPAA
-574 QEIQKIVSKDPTS
+574 QEIQKIVSTDPKS

-602 MCGAPTINFV
+602 ICGAPTINFV

-638 HVKVLLT
+638 HVKVILT
-645 HEETSFEL
+645 QEDTSFAL
-653 IQSDYITL
+653 LQNDYITL
-661 NLSYKDIKKAKVKY
+661 NLSYKDLKKAKLKY
-675 VFTNGEDCDI
+675 VFTNGDCDI

-694 DKVYDESGVKI
+694 DKVYDESGVNI
-705 YKITYLL
+705 YKIKYIL

>member
-429 EIPMIIYTTISL
+429 EIPMIIYTTIGL

-550 SICSGLCVRPI
+550 SICSGLCVRPM

-661 NLSYKDIKKAKVKY
+661 NLSYKNIKKAKVKY